1 VESEDRRLGRLESGM
16 WKVGTF
22 RVVVD
27 PCGLMQ
33 DFFSL
38 WSDFFCAFFIA
49 MALLF
54 LLMSLNMSLFSF
66 MTGFNSN
73 WFIYEGFIKPSLFLS
88 SATCTKVHMTV
99 IIVMLSFPSR

>member
-38 WSDFFCAFFIA
+38 WSDFFLCFFYCYGPFVFA
-49 MALLF
+49 HVPEYVTF
-54 LLMSLNMSLFSF
+54 L
-66 MTGFNSN
+66 
-73 WFIYEGFIKPSLFLS
+73 IYDRVQF
-88 SATCTKVHMTV
+88 
-99 IIVMLSFPSR
+99 